1 MWKNNNVY
9 NLLRFSF
16 TQEKAFHN
24 DERRIATNELLR
36 SVFIQKHASLNTN
49 ISENTINIHVFHLIL
64 VQKSKC
70 THFDQKYFKCF
81 ERKTCFYSVAG
92 IFPSVNTSSRY
103 ITLHSVLI
111 PAVIRS

>member
-1 MWKNNNVY
+1 MFV
-9 NLLRFSF
+9 SA
-16 TQEKAFHN
+16 TQEKAIYN

-36 SVFIQKHASLNTN
+36 SVFIQKHACLNKN

-64 VQKSKC
+64 VHKSKC
-70 THFDQKYFKCF
+70 THFDKKCFKCF
-81 ERKTCFYSVAG
+81 ERKTCFYSAAG
-92 IFPSVNTSSRY
+92 IFPSVNTSSWY